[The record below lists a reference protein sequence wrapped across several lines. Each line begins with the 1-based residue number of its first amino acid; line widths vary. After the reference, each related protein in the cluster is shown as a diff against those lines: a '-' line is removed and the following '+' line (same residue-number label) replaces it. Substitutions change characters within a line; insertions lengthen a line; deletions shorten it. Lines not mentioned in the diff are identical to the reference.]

1 MFSSLRSLTG
11 VDFDGF
17 CTQEHGNPEQTLVC
31 CSSCLRGFW
40 SVICSIFTC
49 PRETPVVNTCHR
61 CQVVIALLF
70 FFHGLSSSQ
79 RGHYLSKVTSPFSR
93 VCAFLWRWWSVFG
106 SSMARCEACS
116 GPLLVSRLISGFV
129 LREMLSLTGL
139 TLHAQRKRATRAK
152 HVLNLFALKASQTGA
167 RQMLLDS
174 QVQLKYLKF
183 EELCRDCHLQRHSH
197 RFDAVRLL
205 SG

>member
-1 MFSSLRSLTG
+1 M
-11 VDFDGF
+11 
-17 CTQEHGNPEQTLVC
+17 P
-31 CSSCLRGFW
+31 
-40 SVICSIFTC
+40 
-49 PRETPVVNTCHR
+49 
-61 CQVVIALLF
+61 
-70 FFHGLSSSQ
+70 SSS
-79 RGHYLSKVTSPFSR
+79 PFVLFPWSFLIPKGSLPKQSHQSLQSR

-116 GPLLVSRLISGFV
+116 GLLVVSRLISGFV

-197 RFDAVRLL
+197 CFDAVKLL